1 MKIRRHVSVTSLLG
15 ETKLIKSRIKSCLFS
30 AFLTTEGLGKGMK
43 EGWWWIGI
51 GDALWVE
58 TVDTF
63 QCPYVA
69 SVLLQL
75 LQVLLLAP

>member
-1 MKIRRHVSVTSLLG
+1 
-15 ETKLIKSRIKSCLFS
+15 
-30 AFLTTEGLGKGMK
+30 MK
-43 EGWWWIGI
+43 EGWWWITAIVAI

-69 SVLLQL
+69 AVLLQL
-75 LQVLLLAP
+75 LQVLLLAS